1 MSKLATVIGAHG
13 FIGGHLMERLQ
24 RDGWRCQASPRDH
37 PSLLRRELGTV
48 FYCAGLTADY
58 AQRPHDTVR
67 AHVALLNDILTE
79 AQFDALVYLS
89 STRLYDSLPG
99 VAMDEDS
106 GLLLNP
112 AQPRHLYDLSKAL
125 GESLCR
131 HASQGRARVARLA
144 CVYAAADDADGFM
157 GSLLRQVQEHQRQHP
172 RQHQRQHSQQHSH
185 RRQGDNG
192 VLEIDTSASFSRDYV
207 HLDDVLDALL
217 HIATTGTQTAY
228 NVASGVNVS
237 NAQLFERLS
246 ELTGCDIRATR
257 SQRLP
262 CAAPVSIARMRS
274 EFGWQPASVLDR
286 LEHMVRGEV
295 AC

>member
-1 MSKLATVIGAHG
+1 MSKLATVIGANG
-13 FIGGHLMERLQ
+13 FIGGHLLKRLQ

-67 AHVALLNDILTE
+67 AHVALLNDILAS

-112 AQPRHLYDLSKAL
+112 AQPRHLFDLSKAL

-157 GSLLRQVQEHQRQHP
+157 GSLLRQVQQHQRQHP
-172 RQHQRQHSQQHSH
+172 RQRPD
-185 RRQGDNG
+185 DNG
-192 VLEIDTSASFSRDYV
+192 VLEVDTSTSFSRDYV

-217 HIATTGTQTAY
+217 HIATHATQAAY

-237 NAQLFERLS
+237 NVQLFERLS

>member
-1 MSKLATVIGAHG
+1 MSKLATVIGANG
-13 FIGGHLMERLQ
+13 FIGGHLLRRLQ
-24 RDGWRCQASPRDH
+24 RDGWDCRSIPRDALDLH
-37 PSLLRRELGTV
+37 KRELGTV

-157 GSLLRQVQEHQRQHP
+157 GSLLRQVRQHP
-172 RQHQRQHSQQHSH
+172 QQHPQQHPH
-185 RRQGDNG
+185 RRPGDNG

-217 HIATTGTQTAY
+217 LIATHGAQAAY